1 MNKTC
6 EREISAK
13 NRIRNDI
20 LLISL
25 LLVIILVVAFC
36 LLFWQKEGTT
46 VEVTVNGVPYGTYSL
61 DENRVVLIATEAGAN
76 RLVIENGKAF
86 VEAASCPDGIC
97 VAHRP
102 ISGTRESI
110 ICLPHGVVISIRGT
124 DDVDAPDLV
133 V

>member
-1 MNKTC
+1 MK
-6 EREISAK
+6 
-13 NRIRNDI
+13 RIRNDI
-20 LLISL
+20 LLIVSLLSL
-25 LLVIILVVAFC
+25 LLLVAFG

-46 VEVTVNGVPYGTYSL
+46 VQASVNGVLYGTYPL
-61 DENRVVLIATEAGAN
+61 DENRVVLIVTESGTN
-76 RLVIENGKAF
+76 RLVIENGEAYI
-86 VEAASCPDGIC
+86 EAASCPDGIC

-124 DDVDAPDLV
+124 DDAEAPDLV